1 MNMTNQD
8 KEESKVEHEPILE
21 LYRAD
26 TSTAMPLPY
35 ADEGIRAGFP
45 SPAQD
50 YIETS
55 LDLNKLVVHDKTST
69 FYARVKGTSLIK
81 EGIDDGDILVID
93 VSIGP
98 QDGDLCACYIDG
110 EFTAKRLKILPDR
123 ALLMPANDDFEPIEV
138 TAEDN
143 FRVWGV
149 VTYHIK
155 KITIQKV

>member
-1 MNMTNQD
+1 MKPTTQPHKSTD
-8 KEESKVEHEPILE
+8 EPKSSVLE
-21 LYRAD
+21 LYRPD
-26 TSTAMPLPY
+26 TSTVLPLPY

-69 FYARVKGTSLIK
+69 FYARVKGDSLK
-81 EGIDDGDILVID
+81 DEGIDDGDILVID
-93 VSIGP
+93 RSLGP
-98 QDGDLCACYIDG
+98 QDGDLCACFVDG
-110 EFTAKRLKILPDR
+110 EFTAKRLKILEDR
-123 ALLMPANDDFEPIEV
+123 ALLIPANDKFKPIEV

-149 VTYHIK
+149 VTYHIR
-155 KITIQKV
+155 KISVQKV